1 MLKINQ
7 ITSHNV
13 MVSPLVNNGLT
24 YLHIFDY
31 CMPPAALPQLISV
44 LDINKQQL
52 LRWPATATSK
62 IQLAGINSIIVNYE
76 DDKFQVKKRLKILVQ
91 ISDATGNLIKTNY
104 FPLMNLHAILT
115 NTMDT
120 IRQSEPLGVIVPGS
134 YEDYE
139 NTEIKNEDKEFTAVF
154 ILSAHRA
161 GVLNVQFEA
170 KSDQQLIRS
179 HLKEIQL
186 YSPLS
191 AQPKYVELVEG
202 AYFEITTTGG
212 PLLTELVYEIIEE
225 GQKKPTVQVTTA
237 GIIKALHIGQVKVVV
252 KSVSNDQQ
260 KRVYSDDS
268 LVVNVVRLYSV
279 QLYVPIRSIKVGNE
293 MPVYIMANE
302 RKISPVSFASCSS
315 LKYEWK
321 VSDQQIG
328 SLQHVLMNQGGL
340 GEDSFS
346 LRFRAERP
354 GVVKVGVKVKVMDP
368 FTKQISYLVDSIEV
382 TVFEEAYFTHFTPSY
397 LMFKRPELKEL
408 YRQQPTS
415 QLLQGHTILMT
426 PGSQF
431 QLKTNLDKTG
441 NKINFHYQLAF
452 FDQLDINYCN
462 DSTIQIS
469 KEGIITAAPLEA
481 QMLKNLKEC
490 VFSVLIS
497 MQLNELQS
505 QVVKQQSL
513 AYVVKVKSVVYS
525 MLRLRKLPKLGTE
538 SDIKGFVANAQYQL
552 HQCFHDDLGDLFDV
566 TNTYTRYSLSRHDLV
581 EFTQLNGNFF
591 VHQVGGE
598 QPDAEKYT
606 NKLHQTYM

>member
-7 ITSHNV
+7 ITSHSV
-13 MVSPLVNNGLT
+13 VVSPLVNNGLT

-31 CMPPAALPQLISV
+31 CMPPAALPQLIRA
-44 LDINKQQL
+44 LDMEKQQL

-62 IQLAGINSIIVNYE
+62 IQVAGINSILVNYE
-76 DDKFQVKKRLKILVQ
+76 DDKLQAKKRLKILVQ

-104 FPLMNLHAILT
+104 FPLMNLHAKLT
-115 NTMDT
+115 NAMDT
-120 IRQSEPLGVIVPGS
+120 SSQSEPLGVIAPGS
-134 YEDYE
+134 DEDYE
-139 NTEIKNEDKEFTAVF
+139 TSEIKSEDKEFTAVF
-154 ILSAHRA
+154 VLTAHRA

-170 KSDQQLIRS
+170 KSDHQLIRS

-191 AQPKYVELVEG
+191 VQPKYVELVEG

-212 PLLTELVYEIIEE
+212 PLLTELVYEVIEE

-237 GIIKALHIGQVKVVV
+237 GIMKALHIGQVKVVA
-252 KSVSNDQQ
+252 KSVGNDQQ
-260 KRVYSDDS
+260 KRVYSEDS
-268 LVVNVVRLYSV
+268 LMVNVVRLHSV
-279 QLYVPIRSIKVGNE
+279 QLHVPIRSIKVGNE
-293 MPVYIMANE
+293 IPVYLMANE
-302 RKISPVSFASCSS
+302 RKISPVNFASCSS

-328 SLQHVLMNQGGL
+328 SLHHALLSQRGL

-354 GVVKVGVKVKVMDP
+354 GVAKVGVKVKVVDP
-368 FTKQISYLVDSIEV
+368 VTGQISYLVDSIEL
-382 TVFEEAYFTHFTPSY
+382 TVFEEAYFNHFTPGY
-397 LMFKRPELKEL
+397 LIFKRPELKEL
-408 YRQQPTS
+408 YRQQPAS
-415 QLLQGHTILMT
+415 QLLQEHIILMT

-452 FDQLDINYCN
+452 FDEENTNYCN
-462 DSTIQIS
+462 NSTIQIS
-469 KEGIITAAPLEA
+469 QEGIITAAPLEA
-481 QMLKNLKEC
+481 QLLKNLKEC
-490 VFSVLIS
+490 AFSVLVS

-505 QVVKQQSL
+505 KVGKQQSL
-513 AYVVKVKSVVYS
+513 AYAVKVKPVVYS
-525 MLRLRKLPKLGTE
+525 MLRLRRVPKLGAE
-538 SDIKGFVANAQYQL
+538 SDIIGFVSSAQYQL

-566 TNTYTRYSLSRHDLV
+566 TNTYTRYSLSRSDLV

-598 QPDAEKYT
+598 QPDADKYAS
-606 NKLHQTYM
+606 KLHQTYM